1 MKRERIGGRDSS
13 CSRCVAEA
21 DGCSRMKIA
30 FWRCT
35 RARPV
40 RSLVDLISYAEL
52 SSRSMQVAPLF
63 SFSVSL
69 YLSLLLSL
77 SFYSGSSFP
86 SLFVTIAASRPA
98 DRLLLA
104 LKNRTFS

>member
-21 DGCSRMKIA
+21 DDCSRMKIA

-63 SFSVSL
+63 FFL
-69 YLSLLLSL
+69 CLSPSLSL
-77 SFYSGSSFP
+77 SFYSGFSFP

>member
-21 DGCSRMKIA
+21 DDCSRMKIA

-52 SSRSMQVAPLF
+52 SSRSSRAGRTSFFLSLSLSILAPLF
-63 SFSVSL
+63 RHFSL
-69 YLSLLLSL
+69 
-77 SFYSGSSFP
+77 P
-86 SLFVTIAASRPA
+86 SLHRVLRI
-98 DRLLLA
+98 DYYWL
-104 LKNRTFS
+104 